1 MKKAMREIG
10 IAALALVLAGCST
23 SSGDLEASKS
33 AARSEKNYSENY
45 QAVYRRLADTARR
58 CQSTAGTAAFTVD
71 AQLYNELG
79 FGEITLSLVSALY
92 PRNYY
97 WKAKVEKAGSG
108 SRLSVVSG
116 NTLAQERTLADVI
129 RWASGDQKC

>member
-1 MKKAMREIG
+1 MRKIG
-10 IAALALVLAGCST
+10 TALLALVLAGCST
-23 SSGDLEASKS
+23 SSGDLDASKS
-33 AARSEKNYSENY
+33 AVRSEKRYSENY

-79 FGEITLSLVSALY
+79 FGEVTMSLVSALY

-108 SRLSVVSG
+108 SKVSIVSG
-116 NTLAQERTLADVI
+116 NTLAQGRTLDQI
-129 RWASGDQKC
+129 GRWADGDTNC